1 MCLYT
6 CSYRCNVPVNSLNSI
21 SVQVKERRFKDAAQ
35 LCRTWALEIL
45 EEVAEA
51 SRNNLP
57 QEEEKRRYKEYC
69 EHKENA
75 DLYYAYS
82 FIDQSISEPFR
93 TTMPEILFNIARF
106 LLSRCTMQT
115 PQGISLVNI
124 LVTLAEHS
132 RDLGCYKVARHAY
145 GRLQCL
151 QVPDSWVDK
160 LEVATLAVR
169 AKAGGGCEETA
180 HMSID
185 IPMCYSCSSPLPL
198 VSQSSDDTC
207 SVCLQPFFRSFLTFD
222 HIPLVSKSHSHIV
235 YLVDFLR

>member
-6 CSYRCNVPVNSLNSI
+6 CSYRCNFPVNGLNSI

-106 LLSRCTMQT
+106 LLSRCTKQT

-132 RDLGCYKVARHAY
+132 KDLG
-145 GRLQCL
+145 
-151 QVPDSWVDK
+151 K
-160 LEVATLAVR
+160 LPGLHQHCKFSNKT
-169 AKAGGGCEETA
+169 
-180 HMSID
+180 H
-185 IPMCYSCSSPLPL
+185 LPL
-198 VSQSSDDTC
+198 HKDLYLLLQEREIPDPT
-207 SVCLQPFFRSFLTFD
+207 SVYNRLL
-222 HIPLVSKSHSHIV
+222 
-235 YLVDFLR
+235 